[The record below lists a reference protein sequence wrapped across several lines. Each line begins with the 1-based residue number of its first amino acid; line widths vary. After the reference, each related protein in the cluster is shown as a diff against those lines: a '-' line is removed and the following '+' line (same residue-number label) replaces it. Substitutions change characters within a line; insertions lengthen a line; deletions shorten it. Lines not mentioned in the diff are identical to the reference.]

1 MRGYFGS
8 VRFFKNLILL
18 TVIILIAVPTVL
30 SFRFGKELEAVR
42 SDLSQTRAALD
53 DATQSLQHSQE
64 ALEQVRAEVEAAI
77 AAQEAAEAEQEALKA
92 EAPAYQSLYPDFY
105 APQPLT
111 ANQVQDRVMYLTFD
125 DGPTARTPEVLQ
137 ILREENVKATFF
149 VIGNESER
157 AKQWMRDIVADGHTI
172 GMHTYTHEYETI
184 YDSVEA
190 YLEDMY
196 RIFTLIKETT
206 GVTPTVFRFP
216 GGSING
222 YNYEISQDLIS
233 EMLRRGFVPYDWN
246 LSSGDAAAATVPADL
261 IVSNIVNHAGGQ
273 RGVALMHDS
282 TSKTTTVAALRP
294 IIQQLRAK
302 GYTFDCL
309 TPDTKPILYSYR
321 Y

>member
-1 MRGYFGS
+1 MRDYFGS

-18 TVIILIAVPTVL
+18 TVIILITVPTVL
-30 SFRFGKELEAVR
+30 SFRFGQELEAVR
-42 SDLSQTRAALD
+42 SDLSQTHAALD
-53 DATQSLQHSQE
+53 EATESLDRSQE
-64 ALEQVRAEVEAAI
+64 ALEQARAEAEAAI
-77 AAQEAAEAEQEALKA
+77 ATQEAAKAEQEALEA
-92 EAPAYQSLYPDFY
+92 DAPAYQSLYPDFY

-111 ANQVQDRVMYLTFD
+111 ANQAADGVMYLTFD
-125 DGPTARTPEVLQ
+125 DGPTARTPEVLNV
-137 ILREENVKATFF
+137 LREENVKATFF
-149 VIGNESER
+149 VVGSDSER

-172 GMHTYTHEYETI
+172 GMHSYTHEYETI

-190 YLEDMY
+190 YLDDMY

-206 GVTPTVFRFP
+206 DITPTVFRFP

-246 LSSGDAAAATVPADL
+246 LSSGDAAAATVPADSL
-261 IVSNIVNHAGGQ
+261 VSNIVNHASGQ